1 MSMKKII
8 IQLAGILLGN
18 TLYALGVVLF
28 IVPTGLITGGT
39 TGLGLAFQHF
49 FGIPLSSF
57 VTVFNLLMFFV
68 GLLILGKQFAL
79 TTLVSTFYYPLI
91 LTVLEK
97 GIGYH
102 SLTSDPLLAT
112 LFGGALIG
120 IAIGIV
126 IRCHASTGGMDIPPL
141 IANKL
146 WGLSISVT
154 MYVFDFLIL
163 LLQASFTNIEMIL
176 YGILLVLCYT
186 LVLDRILMIGQSQTE
201 VFIVSHEHEKIND
214 MIIHELD
221 RGSTLLKAQTGFKK
235 EERPVILTVITHR
248 ELPELRGRVLDID
261 PGAFI
266 IVSAANEVR
275 GRGFT
280 ARKEYLSK

>member
-186 LVLDRILMIGQSQTE
+186 LVLDRVLMIGQSQTE
-201 VFIVSHEHEKIND
+201 VFIVSHEHE
-214 MIIHELD
+214 
-221 RGSTLLKAQTGFKK
+221 
-235 EERPVILTVITHR
+235 
-248 ELPELRGRVLDID
+248 
-261 PGAFI
+261 
-266 IVSAANEVR
+266 
-275 GRGFT
+275 
-280 ARKEYLSK
+280 